1 MTESIRRRP
10 YAVILF
16 DEIEKAH
23 TDAFNI
29 LLHILDD
36 GRVTNSQGPT
46 VSFTNT
52 VIIMTSNIG
61 SQYILNSLDEQA
73 GSKEEIYE
81 KTKKRVMDVAQ
92 MTCRTEFMNRIDEY
106 IVFQHLDREQINR
119 IVRL

>member
-1 MTESIRRRP
+1 ML
-10 YAVILF
+10 YKYDDYVVILF

-29 LLHILDD
+29 LLQILDD

-52 VIIMTSNIG
+52 IIIMTSNIG

-81 KTKKRVMDVAQ
+81 KTKKRVMDAAQ
-92 MTCRTEFMNRIDEY
+92 ITFRPEFMNRIDEY
-106 IVFQHLDREQINR
+106 IVFQPLDSEQINI
-119 IVRL
+119 IVIL